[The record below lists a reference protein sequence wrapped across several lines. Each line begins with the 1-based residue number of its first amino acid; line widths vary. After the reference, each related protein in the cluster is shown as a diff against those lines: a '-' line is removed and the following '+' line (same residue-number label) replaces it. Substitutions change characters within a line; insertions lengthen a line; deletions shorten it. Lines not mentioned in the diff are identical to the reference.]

1 MDFVGNVDVN
11 NDIPTDR
18 DFERVKDLLVLDS
31 KGQSRP
37 FKELYSAQGV
47 APRQLIIFIRHFFC
61 GNCQE
66 YLRTLSSSITPE
78 ELLRL
83 PTPTFIT
90 VIGCGQPELIE
101 QYAEISN
108 CPFPI
113 YADPTRKLYDYLYMT
128 RTWDLGK
135 KPQYFQS
142 NVLATSIQSI
152 AQALKTGSKALK
164 GGDFKQVGGEFMFE
178 DGKCVWVHRMRNTRD
193 HAEVSEVRRVL
204 GLDDAIIPVRKRWSH
219 NIKEDG
225 KGKRSPSWGRGRSK
239 SKSKDGKRSKEG
251 SIKSIKEE
259 DAKMIGAKTM

>member
-1 MDFVGNVDVN
+1 
-11 NDIPTDR
+11 
-18 DFERVKDLLVLDS
+18 
-31 KGQSRP
+31 
-37 FKELYSAQGV
+37 
-47 APRQLIIFIRHFFC
+47 
-61 GNCQE
+61 
-66 YLRTLSSSITPE
+66 
-78 ELLRL
+78 
-83 PTPTFIT
+83 
-90 VIGCGQPELIE
+90 
-101 QYAEISN
+101 
-108 CPFPI
+108 
-113 YADPTRKLYDYLYMT
+113 MT